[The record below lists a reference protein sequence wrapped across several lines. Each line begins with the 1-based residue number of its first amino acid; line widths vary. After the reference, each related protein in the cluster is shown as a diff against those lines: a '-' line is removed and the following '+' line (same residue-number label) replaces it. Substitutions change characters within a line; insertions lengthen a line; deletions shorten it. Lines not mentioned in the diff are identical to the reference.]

1 MKKLSVFCL
10 LIFAMCSIS
19 HAEGEKINEQTDSI
33 SILSVENW
41 VASNALYIH
50 TSDNTAKNPA
60 GCAITDRYILPE
72 SASSFSRS
80 MIMAA
85 YTAGQKLSFT
95 IYHGSCVN
103 NRPHIV
109 SAKFERDG
117 Q

>member
-1 MKKLSVFCL
+1 M
-10 LIFAMCSIS
+10 
-19 HAEGEKINEQTDSI
+19 
-33 SILSVENW
+33 LSVENW
-41 VASNALYIH
+41 VASDALYILA
-50 TSDNTAKNPA
+50 SDNTANNPA
-60 GCAITDRYILPE
+60 GCTITDRYRLPD

-85 YTAGQKLSFT
+85 YTAGKKLSFT

-103 NRPHIV
+103 NRPHIL